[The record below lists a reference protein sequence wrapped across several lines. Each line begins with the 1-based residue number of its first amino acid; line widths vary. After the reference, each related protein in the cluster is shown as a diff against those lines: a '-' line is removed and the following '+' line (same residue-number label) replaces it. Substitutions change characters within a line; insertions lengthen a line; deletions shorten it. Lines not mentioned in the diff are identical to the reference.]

1 MTLHA
6 TSGSTMSL
14 RRVFGVPLLLAIATV
29 IGLISA
35 LLADGIW
42 DALSWITL
50 ALPMVVAA
58 WAIWLRRR

>member
-1 MTLHA
+1 MTLRS
-6 TSGSTMSL
+6 TDSTMSL
-14 RRVFGVPLLLAIATV
+14 RRVFGVPLLLAVATV
-29 IGLISA
+29 IGLVSA

>member
-1 MTLHA
+1 MTLRS
-6 TSGSTMSL
+6 TDSTMSMW
-14 RRVFGVPLLLAIATV
+14 RVFGVPLLLAVATV

-35 LLADGIW
+35 LLADGVW